1 MSAAKKLHSFA
12 QTLCSMKAIL
22 ILAMIPLAAGL
33 AACDDFSREPEGGLN
48 GTLSW
53 YWNEGAPTKASAE
66 MPDTND
72 FILTVR
78 DPAGQVVYEGLYGDS
93 PESIEVK
100 PGSYTVKAVSLEFS
114 APAFAR
120 PQYGDEQVV
129 VVEGGK
135 SVAVKLECTLLN
147 AGIVLK
153 ISPEFITAF
162 PDGVLY
168 LKQAPSRLMYSYTEK
183 RAAYFFP
190 GEVALTLYN
199 EGREETLLTRTL
211 SARDMLSMKVSAA
224 AGAAS
229 SVSIAVDTT
238 RNWRSEDYTI
248 GDAGAATPGAINVPD
263 AAMHAGEEGVWIYG
277 YIVGGDL
284 TSAGKSVKSSGITSK
299 THLALAARS
308 SVTDKASCV
317 AVELPSGKVRDAIN
331 LADHPDLIGTRIYLK
346 GNVVEKYYGTT
357 GLKGTSEFAQK

>member
-1 MSAAKKLHSFA
+1 
-12 QTLCSMKAIL
+12 MKAKMIMA
-22 ILAMIPLAAGL
+22 IIPLAAGL
-33 AACDDFSREPEGGLN
+33 AACDDFSREPEGCLN

-53 YWNEGAPTKASAE
+53 YWNEGAPTKGSAE

-78 DPAGQVVYEGLYGDS
+78 DPAGQVVYEGTYGDS
-93 PESIEVK
+93 PSSIDVK
-100 PGSYTVKAVSLEFS
+100 PGSYTVRAVSLEFT
-114 APAFAR
+114 APAFGR

-147 AGIVLK
+147 AGMVLK

-211 SARDMLSMKVSAA
+211 SARDMLSIKVSAS
-224 AGAAS
+224 S
-229 SVSIAVDTT
+229 SVSSSISVAVDTT

-248 GDAGAATPGAINVPD
+248 GEGSGDTGAVNVPD
-263 AAMHAGEEGVWIYG
+263 AALHVGEEDVWIYG

-284 TSAGKSVKSSGITSK
+284 TSAGKSVKTSGITSK